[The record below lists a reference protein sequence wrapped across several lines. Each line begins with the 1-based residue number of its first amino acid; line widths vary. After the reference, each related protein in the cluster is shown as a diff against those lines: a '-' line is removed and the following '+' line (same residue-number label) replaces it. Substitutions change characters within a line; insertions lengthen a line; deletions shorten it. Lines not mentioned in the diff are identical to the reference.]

1 MSSYQEKITRHTK
14 NQKTQFKET
23 EQASEP
29 DMARMLGLSDQ
40 EFKTTMIKMLKALMD
55 RHNCKNKDKKTDKQ
69 YKWRDGNPQKE
80 PKRNAREKKT
90 L

>member
-1 MSSYQEKITRHTK
+1 
-14 NQKTQFKET
+14 
-23 EQASEP
+23 
-29 DMARMLGLSDQ
+29 
-40 EFKTTMIKMLKALMD
+40 MIKMLKALMD

-69 YKWRDGNPQKE
+69 CKWRDGNPQKE